1 MTAWPLIAWRLM
13 LIEIM
18 THSIS
23 SPQPSDLPQSL
34 LGRFLKFLR
43 HPRYTVN
50 VATEHQGVIDVL
62 RLYALALVTVLPLG
76 VLSSRLADN
85 LDSSNKVLEIT
96 KTVPILQIILFAV
109 ILAPLWE
116 EAVFRLPLRYT
127 PMNLAIPFC
136 IGMMLIVSSLT
147 ATDVLPRI
155 AGLPL
160 LAGTVVLAVVLWLW
174 LKELDSQPIHTF
186 YEKWIGWLFY
196 SFALAFGLIH
206 IGNFT
211 SLGAQAWLLA
221 PLLVLPQTVI
231 GVFLGFIRLRYGF
244 WWAVLT
250 HGFHNACAITPLLL
264 VRLGSENLLESMS
277 SGIQDKSLAGTDY
290 VLILLV
296 STYVLGGLLLCLI
309 TVWRLIAEWR
319 AEHRQA
325 RPNS

>member
-1 MTAWPLIAWRLM
+1 M

-18 THSIS
+18 TDRVS
-23 SPQPSDLPQSL
+23 SPQPSNVSQSL
-34 LGRFLKFLR
+34 LGRFLQFLR

-50 VATEHQGVIDVL
+50 VATDHQGIIDVL

-76 VLSSRLADN
+76 VLSSRLANN
-85 LDSSNKVLEIT
+85 LESSNKVLELA
-96 KTVPILQIILFAV
+96 KTVPILQIFLFAV

-127 PMNLAIPFC
+127 PINLALPFG
-136 IGMMLIVSSLT
+136 IGMMLIISSLT
-147 ATDVLPRI
+147 ATDVLPQM

-160 LAGTVVLAVVLWLW
+160 LAGAVVLAVFLWLW
-174 LKELDSQPIHTF
+174 LRQLDSQPIHTF

-196 SFALAFGLIH
+196 GFALAFGQIH

-211 SLGAQAWLLA
+211 SLGARAWLLA

-231 GVFLGFIRLRYGF
+231 GGFLGFIRLRYGF

-264 VRLGSENLLESMS
+264 VRLGSENLLESMG
-277 SGIQDKSLAGTDY
+277 SGIQDNSLVGTDY
-290 VLILLV
+290 VLILLMV
-296 STYVLGGLLLCLI
+296 TYILGGLLLCLI
-309 TVWRLIAEWR
+309 TVWKLIAEWR
-319 AEHRQA
+319 REQQA
-325 RPNS
+325 NLNS